1 MSTKPSLNIGISM
14 GDPNGVGPEIIIK
27 ALQNEVFLSYFT
39 PIIYG
44 NPKVF
49 DFYTKELGIEQFKY
63 NLIKDNAAI
72 KTNQINLVPTG
83 NADFAVNAGV
93 PSKDAGEEAYLALS
107 KLVEGAKLGA
117 FQAMVTAPIDKKQIQ
132 NESFNFNGHTGYL
145 AHQFEVENYIMLLSS
160 DNIKV
165 GLVTEHVALND
176 VAKHLTTELIEMKI
190 TALNDTLKRD
200 FSITKPKIAV
210 LGLNP
215 HNGDDGLMGEEEA
228 NIIKPAIKSAF
239 DKEILAFGPY
249 AADGFFGNRLFKQ
262 FDGIIAMYH
271 DQGLIPFKYIAFE
284 DGINFTAGLPM
295 VRTSPDHG
303 TAYDIAGKNI
313 ASSTSFVNALF
324 EAVAIAYSRNEN
336 EGMRSNFLAF
346 SKLRPE
352 RFKMDFTL

>member
-1 MSTKPSLNIGISM
+1 MSSKPALNIGISM

-49 DFYTKELGIEQFKY
+49 NFYIKQLAVDKFRF
-63 NLIKDNAAI
+63 NLIKTNSDI
-72 KTNQINLVPTG
+72 KPNQINLMATG
-83 NADFAVNAGV
+83 NPDFQVNPGV
-93 PSKDAGEEAYLALS
+93 PNKDAGTEAFLSLS
-107 KLVEGAKLGA
+107 KLVEEAKSGA

-132 NESFNFNGHTGYL
+132 NEEFNFNGHTGYF
-145 AHQFEVENYIMLLSS
+145 AHQFDVENYIMLLSS
-160 DNIKV
+160 DSIRV
-165 GLVTEHVALND
+165 GLVTEHIPLND
-176 VAKHLTTELIEMKI
+176 IAKHLNIALIEQKI
-190 TALNDTLKRD
+190 TTLNDTLKRD
-200 FSITKPKIAV
+200 FSINKPKIAV

-228 NIIKPAIKSAF
+228 NIIKPAIKNAF

-249 AADGFFGNRLFKQ
+249 AADGFFGNRVFKQ
-262 FDGIIAMYH
+262 FDGIVAMYH

-303 TAYDIAGKNI
+303 TAYDIAGKNV

-324 EAVAIAYSRNEN
+324 EAVSIAYTRNEN